1 MITEDPKL
9 LDGTTA
15 LTASVACVNNIG
27 PGLSRVGAIE
37 NYAWFTDVGKI
48 ILCFL
53 MAIGRLEIF
62 AVMVVFMPRFWR
74 TQ

>member
-1 MITEDPKL
+1 L
-9 LDGTTA
+9 NGTSV
-15 LTASVACVNNIG
+15 LTAVIACVNNIG

-37 NYAWFTDVGKI
+37 NYSWFSNSGKI

-62 AVMVVFMPRFWR
+62 AVMVIFMPRFWR
-74 TQ
+74 SQ